1 MQIFNPEYM
10 DYVEQIFYVS
20 VTQVDNSVIEWMEML
35 AKNEKQIVRSKE
47 KSLKQRNRGKPIK
60 KSIANKSR
68 TN

>member
-47 KSLKQRNRGKPIK
+47 KYF
-60 KSIANKSR
+60 
-68 TN
+68 